1 MTTGDVIASHFMEI
15 GGTSADDVSW
25 VTTSST
31 LSFTSPSVFV
41 SLPTTEEKF
50 SSSLTIRIRNK
61 VVGGDG
67 RVSFDTRV
75 YQPNDTDC
83 SKEWYTPEFLPN
95 PLLLTWVVAEDGAYN
110 FSNEFLFIGQD
121 AISHPSE
128 SSSNYDNFKDIY
140 YPTGCGP
147 TLQQDMCMFPTDA
160 NVSLG
165 TVAQLQT
172 LVHNRFLLAR
182 ALRVGV
188 GFAKFMLSSH
198 ESTDPYYKVLEEEET
213 LSYMAFRSSLALSCS
228 GGGLLVESIAM
239 QGVTAEPV
247 QLSYK
252 HPYELR
258 PSVFGI
264 ISSYN
269 GQNPVGMASFG
280 GSVSS
285 SYFMVLE
292 DQCADEEIVHPNAE
306 DITALIIG
314 EVRGQTVTAED
325 CAIFFRSPYS
335 YSPSLPPTPAPSVE
349 GDTNSPTT
357 APSPAPTS
365 QPSIS
370 LQPSPRPSPRPSR
383 MPSVSPTTTP
393 SALPSSVPS
402 SLPTD
407 VPTLMP
413 STAPTDIPTSSPTA
427 LPSMMP
433 TPVPTVPGATNSP
446 SAGPTTLPTAMPSF
460 SPSFSPSA
468 EPTLEPSYVPSSPP
482 SVLPT
487 VFPTESPSAAPSFT
501 PTTLPSSSPSSP
513 PTEAPTAMPSSPPTL
528 TPTTTPSSLPTG
540 MPTDTPS
547 AFPTEIPTS
556 SPTALPSVMPTP
568 VPTVPGATNSPSAE
582 PTTLPTAMPSP
593 SPSFNPSS
601 VSSSPTYLR
610 SESPSQAP
618 STSSP
623 SGQPSTFTAHPTH
636 EPSPAPSAFPTR
648 PGDTVSP
655 TRRPSVAPS
664 VPPRAAPTAAPS
676 LTQAPSVLAANL
688 NDEQAAVA
696 ASFHLIYIL
705 PMAFGFCCFCWI
717 LLTLGGATKGLYRVF
732 FTNFTQVL
740 GVEDDMS
747 DCSQAG
753 LLLGGCGT
761 VSGSVEEDPAAAAAA
776 GLWGVGTVGGGAGGC
791 DNDDG
796 VSELSMGSIDLVLR
810 PSQ

>member
-1 MTTGDVIASHFMEI
+1 MIYLLLCALSALLGRGCLSQPIDMTTGDVIASHFMEI

-427 LPSMMP
+427 LPS
-433 TPVPTVPGATNSP
+433 
-446 SAGPTTLPTAMPSF
+446 
-460 SPSFSPSA
+460 
-468 EPTLEPSYVPSSPP
+468 
-482 SVLPT
+482 
-487 VFPTESPSAAPSFT
+487 
-501 PTTLPSSSPSSP
+501 
-513 PTEAPTAMPSSPPTL
+513 
-528 TPTTTPSSLPTG
+528 
-540 MPTDTPS
+540 
-547 AFPTEIPTS
+547 
-556 SPTALPSVMPTP
+556 VMPTP